1 MQDRFVHRFYV
12 GNADL
17 GNVDM
22 PRFLRRLLASLLLA
36 SAAAATGDGALP
48 RPVGLEPAI
57 RFWLRIYTEVESS
70 GGVIH
75 DSRNLEVVYETL
87 SMPSGT
93 STRALERRSE
103 ERKREY
109 RKILER
115 LARGKRSELSAEE
128 ERVLSLWPPGVSN
141 QTLKQ
146 ASRRLRFQLGQADR
160 FRRGLIRSGA
170 WREHIQQTLD
180 DHDVPPELV
189 ALPHVES
196 SYNPAAYSRVGA
208 AGLWQFTRSTG
219 RRFLRVDSVVDER
232 LDPHKAS
239 VAAARLLRENYK
251 LTGTWPLAITAYNH
265 GASGMRRATRKLG
278 TSEIDKIISE
288 YRGRTFGFASRN
300 FYASFLA
307 ASSIDENPVR
317 YFGRL
322 THDPPEQFTRVELP
336 HFYRVSSLTRA
347 LGIGADSVRRH
358 NPDLRPA
365 VWNENKYVPRGYQL
379 RLPARLAQG
388 SAEALLERVPK
399 PDRMAQQHRD
409 RFHKVRRGD
418 SLSAIAHRYRVS
430 ERELMELNNLRNRH
444 RIRVGQVLVLPDR
457 ARGGSRQTARNARPT
472 DGIYHVQ
479 RGDSISR
486 VANRFGVSEA
496 DLVEANALNDP
507 DRIKVGLALSI
518 PEALAPGSVS
528 RAKTPSAPPTPT
540 VSPPARRN
548 AEASPPAAAARPPV
562 GDPSDYSV
570 HARDE
575 IIVQADETL
584 GHYAE
589 WLETSA
595 SHLRRINGLPFG
607 REIVIG
613 RPVRL
618 DFTGVSSLEFEQRR
632 LDYHRSLQEEFFSAF
647 RVTGT
652 TAHTLR
658 NGDTLWDLATQE
670 YRVPVWLL
678 RQYNPDL
685 DFGALA
691 PGTTLQVP
699 QLATRS
705 DQS

>member
-1 MQDRFVHRFYV
+1 MLRFFRP
-12 GNADL
+12 A
-17 GNVDM
+17 
-22 PRFLRRLLASLLLA
+22 LAMLLLA
-36 SAAAATGDGALP
+36 SAAAATGDEVLP
-48 RPVGLEPAI
+48 RPANLEPAI
-57 RFWLRIYTEVESS
+57 NFWLRVYTEVESS

-75 DSRNLEVVYETL
+75 DSRNLDVVYETL

-93 STRALERRSE
+93 SARALERRSE

-109 RKILER
+109 RKILEK
-115 LARGKRSELSAEE
+115 LARGKRNGLSAEDQ
-128 ERVLSLWPPGVSN
+128 RVLSLWPPGVSN

-170 WREHIQQTLD
+170 WREHIQQTLR
-180 DHDVPPELV
+180 DHGVPPELV

-232 LDPHKAS
+232 LNPHKAS
-239 VAAARLLRENYK
+239 VAAARLLKENYK
-251 LTGTWPLAITAYNH
+251 LTRTWPLAITAYNH

-278 TSEIDKIISE
+278 TSEIDKIVSE
-288 YRGRTFGFASRN
+288 YRSRTFGFASRN

-307 ASSIDENPVR
+307 ASSIDTDPAR

-322 THDPPEQFTRVELP
+322 VHDPREPSTLVELP

-347 LGIGADSVRRH
+347 LGIGIDSVRH
-358 NPDLRPA
+358 YNPDLRPA

-379 RLPARLAQG
+379 RLPATLAQG
-388 SAEALLERVPK
+388 SAEALLERIPK
-399 PDRMAQQHRD
+399 PDRLARQHRD

-418 SLSAIAHRYRVS
+418 SLSAIASRYRVS

-444 RIRVGQVLVLPDR
+444 RIRAGQVLVLPDR
-457 ARGGSRQTARNARPT
+457 ARGGSRQVARSSRPA
-472 DGIYHVQ
+472 DGIYRVR

-486 VANRFGVSEA
+486 VASRFGVSEA
-496 DLVEANALNDP
+496 DLVEANALSDP
-507 DRIKVGLALSI
+507 DRITVGLALSI
-518 PEALAPGSVS
+518 PEVPEPETVS
-528 RAKTPSAPPTPT
+528 RTKAASKQPAPSA
-540 VSPPARRN
+540 SPPARRDT
-548 AEASPPAAAARPPV
+548 ETGASAAAKTTPAPRPSV

-595 SHLRRINGLPFG
+595 SHLRRINGIPFG
-607 REIVIG
+607 QEIVIG

-618 DFTGVSSLEFEQRR
+618 DFAGVTALEFEQRR

-678 RQYNPDL
+678 RQYNPDV

-699 QLATRS
+699 QLAARAEPG
-705 DQS
+705 